1 MKKGEHGGYPLGEGG
16 KEIRYF
22 VMGFSDNETIVEQG
36 YLSDIFDGF
45 DVQDLL
51 DDNKNV
57 KTFRPIREKPDGI
70 EECLQAAKAYAEKLN
85 RAWLVSCELKRES
98 GNN

>member
-1 MKKGEHGGYPLGEGG
+1 
-16 KEIRYF
+16 
-22 VMGFSDNETIVEQG
+22 MGFSDNETIVEQG